1 MWSFPLLQLCKL
13 RAALLAQIIKAV
25 LYMDLACLWDFSP
38 HEKGSTS
45 ESLPFLQLALQN
57 TGAMRVAGSG
67 TAYKHQPL
75 QRVLPVICG
84 CTKVV
89 FAPLQPEVCLLPQ
102 IIQPDLES
110 TREPSC
116 ISTRVLFRLLLFKS
130 FFSLSFPSYHA
141 ACPTGTTL
149 MPENR
154 LDNIFYEQAKRGLKP
169 FCTRLPANQ
178 QQGQGQSQGPR
189 SPSHTFSSALP
200 SITGRFEE
208 RHNSISLES
217 GGRNRESKEGGLNGK
232 EFTNTTGTRIFLL
245 Q

>member
-1 MWSFPLLQLCKL
+1 MRRGAPQSHCHFCSWHCRTQVLWELQEAVQLISISLCKGCSQSSVV
-13 RAALLAQIIKAV
+13 AQKWSLLP
-25 LYMDLACLWDFSP
+25 S
-38 HEKGSTS
+38 S
-45 ESLPFLQLALQN
+45 
-57 TGAMRVAGSG
+57 
-67 TAYKHQPL
+67 
-75 QRVLPVICG
+75 
-84 CTKVV
+84 
-89 FAPLQPEVCLLPQ
+89 PEVCLLPQ

-154 LDNIFYEQAKRGLKP
+154 LDNTFYEQAKRGLKP